1 MTAVQRSG
9 DLLLISAHCWHQT
22 YATVPS
28 LAISSQRCGA
38 RVDGANVIRHV
49 LDVVAMMM
57 KRDNNN
63 DDDGDGEKVEILE
76 ELKRDRYEEGSGKEI
91 VRKLI
96 EYVRR

>member
-1 MTAVQRSG
+1 MMT
-9 DLLLISAHCWHQT
+9 
-22 YATVPS
+22 
-28 LAISSQRCGA
+28 
-38 RVDGANVIRHV
+38 
-49 LDVVAMMM
+49 

-63 DDDGDGEKVEILE
+63 DDDGDGEKVEIPE